1 LESWLAEHALDW
13 ERELGDEGAA
23 TLEEELM
30 DALPRGWSHD
40 SFAGLTEE
48 GAFSWKIHES
58 CSPEGREKLRS
69 YLRASVGASRSR

>member
-1 LESWLAEHALDW
+1 MPWTGNAS
-13 ERELGDEGAA
+13 LGDEGAA

-48 GAFSWKIHES
+48 ELSVGRSMSRVLE
-58 CSPEGREKLRS
+58 EGREKAAKLHR
-69 YLRASVGASRSR
+69 RASVGASRSR